1 MTGATDVV
9 HDGFTEGERHEMTN
23 NATQLTQL
31 QNERD
36 FITSKIATYRNAT
49 VQPRWEDMVAL
60 EIVMVEI
67 YKLKG
72 GK

>member
-1 MTGATDVV
+1 
-9 HDGFTEGERHEMTN
+9 MTN